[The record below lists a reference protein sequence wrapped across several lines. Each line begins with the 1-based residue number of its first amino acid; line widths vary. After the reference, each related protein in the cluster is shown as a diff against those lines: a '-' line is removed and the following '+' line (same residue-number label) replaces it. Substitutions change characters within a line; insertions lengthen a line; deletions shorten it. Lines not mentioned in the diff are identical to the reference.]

1 MAYKKGTPK
10 YEKKAKK
17 GLKSAGRMGSGKGKS
32 PAQLVHEKKLRQA
45 PIKGKPLPKKK
56 KIPKK
61 PLRKPLKSR
70 NLAKRKKK

>member
-1 MAYKKGTPK
+1 MPYKKPQPNQNR
-10 YEKKAKK
+10 KKAKPAPK
-17 GLKSAGRMGSGKGKS
+17 RGKMGIKS
-32 PAQLVHEKKLRQA
+32 PAQLVQEKKMRKAYRQA
-45 PIKGKPLPKKK
+45 QLGKPLPKKK